1 LQTLKLV
8 EGILSMLGL
17 DDLKAALAQREADH
31 LPHRNGIID
40 NQYFSHFATSPED
53 ESRSSVR
60 I

>member
-1 LQTLKLV
+1 
-8 EGILSMLGL
+8 MLGL